1 MSKRR
6 WRGGVAEPL
15 ACQQGD
21 DGKPGPSCGLWAW
34 KTSGLSRVKPLAVH
48 ELSRAGG
55 CAEDT
60 AREPWKGGGAQA
72 SCLYRPSGVSSTP
85 VLPSGH
91 DMGGWCQ
98 WTYPRVLFQSE
109 EVGSGTEVGLS
120 LAED

>member
-1 MSKRR
+1 MDKRR

-60 AREPWKGGGAQA
+60 AREPWKGVEPK
-72 SCLYRPSGVSSTP
+72 RPACTGLQGSAAPQSSRVDTTWVVGVSGHTP
-85 VLPSGH
+85 ESSSS
-91 DMGGWCQ
+91 
-98 WTYPRVLFQSE
+98 RRR
-109 EVGSGTEVGLS
+109 
-120 LAED
+120 